1 MEVEAGGP
9 PPESVGWGGF
19 EEVQVGVA
27 IPATGEKISFAL
39 GRTAGK
45 PRVQQRRREA
55 VSDGTLPQLPSH
67 AQKSFL
73 IIPPTDKP
81 SGRFSLL
88 VLIAF
93 LFPPALVQSAN
104 THAPGDGVG

>member
-1 MEVEAGGP
+1 MSSHSGGTGKRIDVLVNMEVEAGGP

-55 VSDGTLPQLPSH
+55 VSDGTLPQLP
-67 AQKSFL
+67 
-73 IIPPTDKP
+73 
-81 SGRFSLL
+81 
-88 VLIAF
+88 
-93 LFPPALVQSAN
+93 
-104 THAPGDGVG
+104 